1 MRGSSARSL
10 SEALGRA
17 DAVFRAEGVQRDA
30 LARELFEIADA
41 IDSSNRAVRLLSDP
55 GRPADVKQA
64 AARGILEGRVSPQA
78 LELTLE
84 VVSRRWSEQED
95 ILEGLELL
103 GLASLLSLATDEGSL
118 AQVEEE
124 LVQVARLLDSSSDLT
139 AALDEARGKPE
150 RRSRII
156 AAVLEGRVHRITAAI
171 AARAVA
177 RTVEAK
183 PAHRIESFARFAA
196 ALRSQRL
203 AVVESAKPLSP
214 QQTERLSGILER
226 IYGSALQLSVELV
239 PDLIGGLR
247 IRIGDD
253 LYDAN
258 VLARLAKARSHL
270 VH

>member
-17 DAVFRAEGVQRDA
+17 DAVFHAEGVQRDA
-30 LARELFEIADA
+30 LARELFAIADA

-64 AARGILEGRVSPQA
+64 AARGIFDGRVSPQA

-103 GLASLLSLATDEGSL
+103 GLASLLSLARDEGTL
-118 AQVEEE
+118 AQVEDE
-124 LVQVARLLDSSSDLT
+124 LVQVARLIDSSSDLT
-139 AALDEARGKPE
+139 AALDGARGKPE
-150 RRSRII
+150 RRERII
-156 AAVLEGRVHRITAAI
+156 TAVVQGHVLPITTAI
-171 AARAVA
+171 VSRAVS
-177 RTVEAK
+177 RTVEDK
-183 PAHRIESFARFAA
+183 PTQRIEGFARFAA

-203 AVVESAKPLSP
+203 AVVQSAQPLSP

-226 IYGSALQLSVELV
+226 IYGSAPQLSVELV